1 MYYETNKRDEFMY
14 KKIIALLMLITL
26 VCCGCGKKE
35 TQPVANDLNT
45 ITTRDKLLIGVKTD
59 TYPFGYIDSK
69 GHFTGYDAALGR
81 LIAKG
86 ILGSEKK
93 VQFIPVTASDR
104 MMKLYSGDV
113 DMIIA
118 TMSITPKR
126 QEILDFSDPYYVAGQ
141 AVLINKGS
149 NIKSLR
155 DLNGK
160 RAIIVFGSTSER
172 SLRTAVPNVGILGYK
187 TYHDAYK
194 ALKMRKADAIV
205 SDDTI
210 LLGLALKDSSVELLP
225 KRYTKEPYA
234 VAFRK
239 GDESKDLIRAV
250 NSVINIETRN
260 GNLKKIQKT
269 FGIK

>member
-1 MYYETNKRDEFMY
+1 MC
-14 KKIIALLMLITL
+14 KKIIAMFMLVML
-26 VCCGCGKKE
+26 VCCGCGKKKE
-35 TQPVANDLNT
+35 EALTNDLNNIMKRGT
-45 ITTRDKLLIGVKTD
+45 LIVGVKTD
-59 TYPFGYIDSK
+59 TYPFGFYDKK
-69 GHFTGYDAALGR
+69 GHFSGYDAALAR
-81 LIAKG
+81 LIARG
-86 ILGSEKK
+86 ILGNEKK
-93 VQFIPVTASDR
+93 VKFVPVNASDR

-118 TMSITPKR
+118 TMSVTPKR
-126 QEILDFSDPYYVAGQ
+126 QEILDFSNSYYTAGQ
-141 AVLINKGS
+141 AVLVKKGS

-172 SLRTAVPNVGILGYK
+172 SLRTAVPNVGIRGYK
-187 TYHDAYK
+187 TYPEAYN
-194 ALKMRKADAIV
+194 ALKTGKADAIV

-210 LLGLALKDSSVELLP
+210 LLGLALKDDSVELLP

-239 GDESKDLIRAV
+239 GAESKDLIRAV
-250 NSVINIETRN
+250 NQVIELETRN
-260 GNLKKIQKT
+260 GHLRQIKES